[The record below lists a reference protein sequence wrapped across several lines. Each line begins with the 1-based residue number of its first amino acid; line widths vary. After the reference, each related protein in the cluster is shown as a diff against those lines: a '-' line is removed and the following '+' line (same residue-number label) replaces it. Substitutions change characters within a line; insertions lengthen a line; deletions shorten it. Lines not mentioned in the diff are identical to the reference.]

1 MDKERKSRLIGY
13 LALTVTILIWSAWI
27 VYTRQGVTHAMPLSV
42 LILVRMLVPA
52 VLLAPVIWRTGVLG
66 GGRPPIPLFLILSA
80 GVPHIWLSAVGLT
93 HAPSSDYAALVPG
106 TMPVFVAVLAALFFG
121 EKLGWLRTLGLVC
134 SFLGVIAITWRS
146 FSAADANANFGH
158 LVFLTAGL
166 NYAVFTLA
174 FRKSDFT
181 PIESAGFVSF
191 WSLLMVLPFGLMPLI
206 EHARA
211 GYGCDIVFQA
221 VLQGVLSNL
230 VALVTYSEG
239 VRRLGPSKAAA
250 FAALVPVVATLL
262 AIPVLGEWPDSSAVA
277 GVILASFGVLLAS
290 GVLAFSEKNGRI
302 PVG

>member
-1 MDKERKSRLIGY
+1 MDQERKSRLIGY
-13 LALTVTILIWSAWI
+13 AALTITILIWSAWI

-52 VLLAPVIWRTGVLG
+52 AVLAPVIWRTGILG
-66 GGRPPIPLFLILSA
+66 GGRPVLPFLLILSA
-80 GVPHIWLSAVGLT
+80 GVPHILLSAVGLT

-121 EKLGWLRTLGLVC
+121 EKLGWIRTLGLVF
-134 SFLGVIAITWRS
+134 SSLGVLAITWRS
-146 FSAADANANFGH
+146 LSAADADANFGH

-174 FRKSDFT
+174 FRKSGFT
-181 PIESAGFVSF
+181 PVEGAGFVSF
-191 WSLLMVLPFGLMPLI
+191 WSLLMVLPFGIAPLI
-206 EHARA
+206 EHVRA
-211 GYGCDIVFQA
+211 GYTGDIIFQA

-239 VRRLGPSKAAA
+239 VRRLGASKAAA
-250 FAALVPVVATLL
+250 FAALVPVGATLL
-262 AIPVLGEWPDSSAVA
+262 AIPILGEWPDASAVA

-290 GVLAFSEKNGRI
+290 GVLVAQARSAA
-302 PVG
+302 